1 MLFLIFFGVV
11 FKKAV
16 LSYDTNIAHPFL
28 ADKSVALFNSQNP
41 ANKLTSQKMGWI
53 KQGAEEEDIP
63 IRWMNHFYDPNT
75 GFGLPGYAPA
85 NVWANLSLAQITYA
99 RGDQTWQT
107 AISAYVNGDEKR
119 AFIALGHVLHLIEDM
134 AVPAHTRIDTHAE
147 GDPYEDWVKANVNK
161 NYDASGLIKIDNLNQ
176 AFNYLANYSNKYF
189 FSKDTINK
197 NYLNNLNTKL
207 VLVDNKKLECYF
219 AKDSDAREFCLVF
232 VKRNFINPNSNTYF
246 LDFKNHSDY
255 YSLLAPKAIGY
266 GAGVIDLFFREVGK
280 EKNKKLSALEKV
292 KQSAA
297 KAGGILQN
305 GLNSLLG
312 KYQAAMTDY
321 SFKIAGVS
329 DNAANTAS
337 IQTQEQTSDTGKV
350 LSAQEVAQGNNPPPS
365 PSQAEGVIT
374 TPSSLPL
381 PGGEPQNSPNPLYQG
396 GKNTNPPAPLS
407 KGGGE
412 GLNPRLEGGQ
422 IQPPLPP
429 LSGGNASIFVA
440 GDTMPPDTSITFAP
454 SLISSSTAA
463 EFIFSSSEANSIFE
477 CDLDA
482 GGWQAC
488 TSPKNLSSLADGEHV
503 FKVRA
508 IDQSGNA
515 DGAPAEYSW
524 ILDAAVPTITI
535 NDKPAGFAS
544 STSALFAFSAD
555 EAAVF
560 YCDLD
565 QTGWLE
571 CASPVNY
578 ENLSEGAHN
587 FKVKAGDSAGNQTAS
602 PAEYSWTIST
612 SAAAVNIIYG
622 PPDIAS
628 STSAEFQLAANDAN
642 ASYQC
647 QLDLG
652 GWQAC
657 TASTTVSDL
666 SEGAHEF
673 TARITDQ
680 AGNIGSSTQKTWLVD
695 LTAPASTVAS
705 LPASYE
711 ATGFTVS
718 WSGADADAAGATST
732 ASGVNNYDLQY
743 KIGAGEWSGWLAATS
758 ATSTVF
764 NIAVDAGQAIYF
776 RSRSRDLA
784 GNLGAW
790 SAEMQTS
797 IASGAANHVVISE
810 VQVAGA
816 AADDE
821 FIELYNPTGAVID
834 LSGYSIQYRGGG
846 ATSYSRKNFN
856 AGNTITSKGY
866 FLIANNSYDGAVSAD
881 MPHSSF
887 TLSGITDGGTIFLV
901 NDQVTLTENTD
912 GGPTV
917 IDKIA
922 YGAGANLRPEGTAF
936 PSVPTAH
943 QSLERKA
950 FATSTAE
957 TMATGGTHAA
967 SGNGYDSNNNS
978 NDFVLNAAPNP
989 QNSSGAREPVSGNQ
1003 ITVGNISTGASNWQ
1017 NSFSWSHTVSG
1028 SDAVLLVTVHTD
1040 SDYVSSVSYGGQP
1053 MSLATKSLY
1062 GRPFDNLAA
1071 YVYYLINPAA
1081 GTHNVLVN
1089 VTYNNT
1095 PYLASAITLNN
1106 CDTANPINSAI
1117 NYHDTTPVLSPH
1129 VVTITNPN
1137 EMIVDAVTF
1146 NQPQSYSLVAGS
1158 GQTQYYNNYV
1168 RGQANDLYLGE
1179 SYKSAGQSG
1188 QQTMSW
1194 TADVNRSFVQAI
1206 ITVNPKP

>member
-1 MLFLIFFGVV
+1 MSIFIAFIFIALFIFN
-11 FKKAV
+11 KQA
-16 LSYDTNIAHPFL
+16 LSYDTNFAHPFL
-28 ADKSVALFNSQNP
+28 TEKAVALFNEQNQT
-41 ANKLTSQKMGWI
+41 NKLSAQEINWLI
-53 KQGAEEEDIP
+53 EGAKNEDTP
-63 IRWMNHFYDPNT
+63 TRWMNHFYNPSS
-75 GFGLPGYAPA
+75 GYGLPGYAPA
-85 NVWANLSLAQITYA
+85 NVWADLSIAQMTYA
-99 RGDQTWQT
+99 RGDQSWQA
-107 AISAYVNGDEKR
+107 AISAYANDDKKR
-119 AFIALGHVLHLIEDM
+119 AFLALGHILHLIEDM
-134 AVPAHTRIDTHAE
+134 AVPAHTRIDMHPE
-147 GDPYEDWVKANVNK
+147 GDPYEEWVKLNVNGK
-161 NYDASGLIKIDNLNQ
+161 YNAAGFIKVDNLNQ
-176 AFNYLANYSNKYF
+176 AFNSVANYSNKYF
-189 FSKDTINK
+189 LSKDTIKIDKNFKEEIERNK
-197 NYLNNLNTKL
+197 IYLKSSDDDGMGFKLIEKRLVAGKTNYLFSDL
-207 VLVDNKKLECYF
+207 VN
-219 AKDSDAREFCLVF
+219 
-232 VKRNFINPNSNTYF
+232 
-246 LDFKNHSDY
+246 SDY

-454 SLISSSTAA
+454 PLISSSTAA
-463 EFIFSSSEANSIFE
+463 EFVFSSSEANSIFE

-515 DGAPAEYSW
+515 DGVPAEYSW

-743 KIGAGEWSGWLAATS
+743 KIGAGEWSSWLAATS